1 MPTDGKREKNTQK
14 AKSKKHIVRA
24 ATTHD
29 PDNIN
34 SGIEETPEIQE
45 IEEMLL
51 RKLKKAVHQQEIE
64 SRMWDI
70 ASFYSKTGRQEIA
83 LKYVNQLVERMDDP
97 GKAAGCYLAMGQLM
111 EQIHDYKSAIEF
123 YEQALML
130 EPDTKQVAYLVNNNI
145 GYCLNYVG
153 RYQEA
158 EPYCRKAIAI
168 NPERH
173 NAYKNLGISLEAQGH
188 INEAAQCYIKAVQV
202 NAHDPRALDHLENL
216 IDNNRGIVSEIHDI
230 KEHLE
235 DCRKAVKAAHDLKM
249 KISEDDAKCSA

>member
-1 MPTDGKREKNTQK
+1 M
-14 AKSKKHIVRA
+14 
-24 ATTHD
+24 
-29 PDNIN
+29 
-34 SGIEETPEIQE
+34 
-45 IEEMLL
+45 
-51 RKLKKAVHQQEIE
+51 
-64 SRMWDI
+64 
-70 ASFYSKTGRQEIA
+70 
-83 LKYVNQLVERMDDP
+83 NQLGERMDDP
-97 GKAAGCYLAMGQLM
+97 CRAAECYLAMGQLM

-123 YEQALML
+123 YEQAILL
-130 EPDTKQVAYLVNNNI
+130 EPNTKQVAYLINNNM
-145 GYCLNYVG
+145 GYCLNYAG

-158 EPYCRKAIAI
+158 EAYCRKAIAI

-202 NAHDPRALDHLENL
+202 NAHDPRALMHLENL